1 MTDTPTLHPIIAA
14 LHPEAQ
20 AVVVKH
26 IVDIANAPNG
36 HLHVS
41 PAAILAMLS
50 GVTAP
55 PAPGRP
61 EPAVPVK
68 KSVTP
73 DYIICL
79 EDGKK
84 LKMLKRHLKTAFG
97 MTPDEYRQR
106 WDLPADYPM
115 VAPNYA
121 VRRSDLAR
129 QIGLGKR

>member
-26 IVDIANAPNG
+26 IVDMANTPTG
-36 HLHVS
+36 EPHVS
-41 PAAILAMLS
+41 PATFLAMLS

-55 PAPGRP
+55 PAPSRP
-61 EPAVPVK
+61 EPAVPIK

-84 LKMLKRHLKTAFG
+84 TQDAQTASENIVRHDAG
-97 MTPDEYRQR
+97 
-106 WDLPADYPM
+106 
-115 VAPNYA
+115 
-121 VRRSDLAR
+121 
-129 QIGLGKR
+129 